1 MRGAKVIPLQLRAVR
16 RNPVVAGG
24 QWALMVRA
32 DVEDVS
38 AAAGAED
45 PVVGAAVGEAAA
57 GEEVPVQRGGP
68 GDRMVLV
75 ARAVAR

>member
-1 MRGAKVIPLQLRAVR
+1 MRRAKVIPLELRAVR

-24 QWALMVRA
+24 QWALVVRA
-32 DVEDVS
+32 DAEGVS

-45 PVVGAAVGEAAA
+45 PGVDAVVGEAAA
-57 GEEVPVQRGGP
+57 AEEVPARGVGP
-68 GDRMVLV
+68 AVRMVLV